1 MKYTNKIITGAL
13 SVMLLLSSSACTESF
28 LKEDGGHLIGE
39 DLLKTEDGAL
49 AMAAG
54 LYGNIRWHPL
64 RL

>member
-49 AMAAG
+49 AMAARP
-54 LYGNIRWHPL
+54 LWQYPLAL